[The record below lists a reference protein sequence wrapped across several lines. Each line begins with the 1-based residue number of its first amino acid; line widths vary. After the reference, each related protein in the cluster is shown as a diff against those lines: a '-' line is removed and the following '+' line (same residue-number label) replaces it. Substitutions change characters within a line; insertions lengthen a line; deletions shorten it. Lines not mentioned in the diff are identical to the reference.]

1 MQKNT
6 YPFCRKDI
14 SDYSVIWTKGESF
27 CGAMDSLQIG
37 KTTERSSSKNTKY
50 FSFVLRE
57 KDKNSQKIQRGS
69 YFNVE
74 VIGYSKI
81 NDSNSDKNHA

>member
-14 SDYSVIWTKGESF
+14 SDYSVIWIKAESF
-27 CGAMDSLQIG
+27 YGAMDSLQMG

-57 KDKNSQKIQRGS
+57 NDKYSHKIWRGS

-74 VIGYSKI
+74 IIGYSKI
-81 NDSNSDKNHA
+81 NYINSDENNA